1 MSTPANNLTTKQRI
15 GDKANS
21 WFEKNRSLAL
31 RQTPKWA
38 QGITLTF
45 ISLGGI
51 LIVGSFIFRIDE
63 VITSPGQLKSNI
75 GSIEVKTPAAG
86 KVEKLFYE
94 DGQNVKAGDL
104 LVQFDVREATKEKST
119 LINLI
124 SLEKQAL
131 ESKEKEYISNL
142 NSIESTTKILEKRL
156 KTRTYILSQMT
167 KLVELGGYQEIQYL
181 QEKDQVFELETQLNE
196 IKEDKNKLYLAL
208 NQQRIDSA
216 KQIDQLQN
224 RLNGILVKLQYQN
237 VKAPKSGIIFNSNAY
252 AGGVLNSGETIV
264 SIVPQEGLKAEVFV
278 PNKDIGYIKLG
289 KPVKV
294 RVDAFPFA
302 RYGELSGIIKTIGA
316 DALPPDRN
324 YNYYRFPI
332 TISLDKSYLEVKDS
346 KIPLKP
352 GMAITANLKLRD
364 KRVVSLVS
372 DIFSNQTDSLRYLRQ
387 Q

>member
-1 MSTPANNLTTKQRI
+1 MDNSVNNLTAKQRI
-15 GDKANS
+15 GDKANN
-21 WFEKNRSLAL
+21 WLEKNRSLAL

-38 QGITLTF
+38 QGIALTF

-51 LIVGSFIFRIDE
+51 LIVGSFVFRIDE
-63 VITSPGQLKSNI
+63 VITSSGQLKSTK
-75 GSIEVKTPAAG
+75 GSIEVKTPAYG

-94 DGQNVKAGDL
+94 DGQSVKTGDM
-104 LVQFDVREATKEKST
+104 LVQFDVREAAKEKST

-124 SLEKQAL
+124 RLEK
-131 ESKEKEYISNL
+131 ESLDAKEKEYLSDL
-142 NSIESTTKILEKRL
+142 SSLERSTKILENRL
-156 KTRTYILSQMT
+156 ETKIYVLSEMT
-167 KLVELGGYQEIQYL
+167 KLVELGGFQKIQYL

-196 IKEDKNKLYLAL
+196 VREDKNKLSLAFE
-208 NQQRIDSA
+208 QQKISSA

-224 RLNGILVKLQYQN
+224 KLNGILVKLQYQN
-237 VKAPKSGIIFNSNAY
+237 VKAPVDGIIFNSNAY
-252 AGGVLNSGETIV
+252 AGGVLNSGEPIV

-316 DALPPDRN
+316 DALPPDNN
-324 YNYYRFPI
+324 YNYYRFPV
-332 TISLDKSYLEVKDS
+332 TISLDNSYLEVNDS